1 MSVEPTPSN
10 ADSTIQ
16 FCALGSYTYGH
27 AYICI
32 ISGITNI
39 HKLTGATQ
47 IKMVMHH
54 AN

>member
-16 FCALGSYTYGH
+16 FCALDNYTYGH
-27 AYICI
+27 AYIHT

-39 HKLTGATQ
+39 YKLTGATK
-47 IKMVMHH
+47 IKI
-54 AN
+54 